1 MYMELSENIL
11 KSLSLNNTSEEFK
24 KLDKCNKLDKIIPK
38 INEMKEVG
46 ECKYHVVNCF
56 DHSINALKEFEDMIK
71 DENFFSDH
79 LKDLVWNY
87 LNVETELGISRLE
100 ILKLGIFIHDIGKPD
115 AKTVDETGRV
125 HFKGHE
131 KIGGDIAIKL
141 GKKLGLSEKSIDT
154 LFNYVRYHMIL
165 LVFYKKNNLSEDN
178 LFEIFDKIGE
188 DIIGI
193 ILIGYA
199 DIVATRKLLYPDE
212 KVGTIKTYMDFIL
225 TNYEY
230 RYKRKN

>member
-1 MYMELSENIL
+1 MELKESIL
-11 KSLSLNNTSEEFK
+11 KSLSLKDTSEEFK
-24 KLDKCNKLDKIIPK
+24 NLDKNNELEKIVPK

-56 DHSINALKEFEDMIK
+56 EHSINALREFEDIIN
-71 DENFFSDH
+71 DENFFPEH
-79 LKDLVWNY
+79 LKDLVWDY
-87 LNVETELGISRLE
+87 LNTKIDLNISRLE

-115 AKTVDETGRV
+115 AKTIDETGRV

-141 GKKLGLSEKSIDT
+141 GKRLSLSEKAIDT

-165 LVFYKKNNLSEDN
+165 LVFYKKNNLTKEN
-178 LFEIFDKIGE
+178 LFEVFDKIGE

-193 ILIGYA
+193 MLLGYA
-199 DIVATRKLLYPDE
+199 DIVSTRKLLNPDE
-212 KVGTIKTYMDFIL
+212 KVGTIKTYMEFIL

-230 RYKRKN
+230 RYKRK

>member
-1 MYMELSENIL
+1 MELKESIL
-11 KSLSLNNTSEEFK
+11 KSLSLKNTSKEFK
-24 KLDKCNKLDKIIPK
+24 ILDKNKELEKIVPK

-56 DHSINALKEFEDMIK
+56 DHSINALREFEDMINN
-71 DENFFSDH
+71 ENFFPEH
-79 LKDLVWNY
+79 LKDLVWDY
-87 LNVETELGISRLE
+87 LNTKIESNISRLE

-141 GKKLGLSEKSIDT
+141 GKRLSLSEKSIDT

-165 LVFYKKNNLSEDN
+165 LVFYKKNNLTKEN
-178 LFEIFDKIGE
+178 LFEVFDKIGE

-193 ILIGYA
+193 MLLGYA
-199 DIVATRKLLYPDE
+199 DIVSTRKLLNPDE
-212 KVGTIKTYMDFIL
+212 KVGTIKTYMEFIL

-230 RYKRKN
+230 RYKRK